1 MPNGQ
6 AQLIANLA
14 EDEFKTPAAASVLIC
29 KHSGAVIA
37 GPDAKSVVIVFSVVS
52 LECSHSLF
60 AKPLGIAFLEECESR
75 DGFARRKQL
84 DLHEQNETN
93 CCQVPVSLC
102 RNNRWSLK

>member
-14 EDEFKTPAAASVLIC
+14 EDEFKTYPAAASVLIC
-29 KHSGAVIA
+29 KHSGA
-37 GPDAKSVVIVFSVVS
+37 IVFSVVS

-60 AKPLGIAFLEECESR
+60 AKPLGIAFLQECKSR

-84 DLHEQNETN
+84 DLHKQ
-93 CCQVPVSLC
+93 
-102 RNNRWSLK
+102 K